1 MFSTPSGSNDE
12 LVDFLVCACTTRA
25 ASLCPS
31 LGCRA
36 QASVHLAWQVAQERM
51 SARTADA
58 MRRVD
63 RKFFISR
70 QDLGLPQ
77 AALSP
82 LLSRLHPNDPAYLVC
97 ASRARSA
104 RLAPPPVGACLE

>member
-1 MFSTPSGSNDE
+1 
-12 LVDFLVCACTTRA
+12 
-25 ASLCPS
+25 
-31 LGCRA
+31 
-36 QASVHLAWQVAQERM
+36 M